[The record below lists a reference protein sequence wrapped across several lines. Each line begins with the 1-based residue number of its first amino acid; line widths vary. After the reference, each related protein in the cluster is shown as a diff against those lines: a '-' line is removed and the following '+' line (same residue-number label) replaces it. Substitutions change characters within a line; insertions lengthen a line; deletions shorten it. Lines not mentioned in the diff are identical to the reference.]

1 MFRHRSIHIRNE
13 NVTLVDP
20 YTVRAQNL
28 PYGMSKYARND
39 IIDKHSINTVP
50 LKAIKAKYVLGKKS
64 FFGLGNKN
72 EYVERVAPETEN
84 EERGVPETTNTKLEK
99 TEDSRLDRMI
109 ESAGV
114 LGSATL
120 SSIYSL
126 ITAPATQTE
135 LVAQGVLGEEAVQV
149 LRYARNINENARS
162 ALYDSVIR
170 PTITAT
176 RNYIAEHVLP
186 EGWTRNNFIR
196 AILAAFFVQYMTSTI
211 GSGIASSGSRG
222 ASIMAEFPSS
232 TVNYPTITER
242 DRAEVFPGVSSAAQG
257 LAVSAAEMAAERAA
271 QIIQAAGGIVQQQA
285 QRRGGRSP
293 YNLRPNPTRRLM

>member
-72 EYVERVAPETEN
+72 EYVERVAPENKEIDP
-84 EERGVPETTNTKLEK
+84 PETKKGEVEK
-99 TEDSRLDRMI
+99 TEDSRLDRLI
-109 ESAGV
+109 ESAGAV
-114 LGSATL
+114 GSATL
-120 SSIYSL
+120 SSVYSL

-135 LVAQGVLGEEAVQV
+135 LVAQGVLGEDAVQV
-149 LRYARNINENARS
+149 LRYARNINENARA

-176 RNYIAEHVLP
+176 RNYIAENVLP

-196 AILAAFFVQYMTSTI
+196 GILTAFFVQYMTSAI
-211 GSGIASSGSRG
+211 GSGIASSGGRG
-222 ASIMAEFPSS
+222 ASIMADFPSS

-257 LAVSAAEMAAERAA
+257 LVAGVADMAGERVA
-271 QIIQAAGGIVQQQA
+271 QIMQAAGGIVQQQA

-293 YNLRPNPTRRLM
+293 YNLRPNPNRRLM